1 MKSVK
6 EINDFMDRYRHM
18 AINPQNTQAV
28 NQFMFDVLIGI
39 TERLEAQEKPFPC
52 DTCEMVIN
60 PNQREDI
67 RRVARRDGMIAAL
80 RWACSVC
87 VQRIGACTVKEK
99 RECRIADAITRLEN
113 GGDL

>member
-6 EINDFMDRYRHM
+6 EIKDFMDKYRYM
-18 AINPQNTQAV
+18 AITPQNTQQV
-28 NQFMFDVLIGI
+28 NQFVFDTLIAI

-52 DTCEMVIN
+52 DTCEMVIS

-80 RWACSVC
+80 RWVC
-87 VQRIGACTVKEK
+87 AEYALSIPAQFE
-99 RECRIADAITRLEN
+99 IAEAITRLEN